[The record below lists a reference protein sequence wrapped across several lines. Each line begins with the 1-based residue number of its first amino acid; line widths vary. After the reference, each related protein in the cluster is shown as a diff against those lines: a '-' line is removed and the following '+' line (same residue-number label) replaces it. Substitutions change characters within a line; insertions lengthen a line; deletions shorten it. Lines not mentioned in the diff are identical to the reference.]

1 MSEATSELFDTLAK
15 VLLRFWIIGI
25 VLQLELVDTVVGMGA
40 KVPEVSRLQETMAPT
55 WCRSHLDDNQ
65 GRRNTPLYHQ
75 TQDALAVSCG
85 RRESTTL
92 RPSEH
97 GSTTEPELAHP
108 ECRSEEVRQVPP

>member
-1 MSEATSELFDTLAK
+1 MVQNRRTVDQIIAKLRRSDVELGKGKT
-15 VLLRFWIIGI
+15 
-25 VLQLELVDTVVGMGA
+25 
-40 KVPEVSRLQETMAPT
+40 VPEVSRVLEITVQTYYR
-55 WCRSHLDDNQ
+55 WHLDDNR
-65 GRRNTPLYHQ
+65 GRRNTPSNHQ

-97 GSTTEPELAHP
+97 GSTTEPELARP